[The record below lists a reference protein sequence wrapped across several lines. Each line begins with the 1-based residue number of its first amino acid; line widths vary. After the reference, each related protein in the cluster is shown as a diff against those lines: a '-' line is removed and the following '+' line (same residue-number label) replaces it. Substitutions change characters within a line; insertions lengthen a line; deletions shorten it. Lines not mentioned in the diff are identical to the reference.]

1 MKILFLCRASQR
13 KSSLADKK
21 IEYFKLKLMFSGITW
36 SDYVFAC
43 ILILSGYYLAII
55 VLFYRQEII
64 RFGHAVGF
72 SEEGKK
78 IKKSNGEGIDARE
91 EEMYHSLQELA
102 DGLRQSMQLALRRQY
117 TKEQLAAEL
126 REQLSIKKELQ
137 SSSYKTAIN
146 NLIQTETKRINSI
159 SYSEQEVESLWTE

>member
-1 MKILFLCRASQR
+1 
-13 KSSLADKK
+13 
-21 IEYFKLKLMFSGITW
+21 
-36 SDYVFAC
+36 
-43 ILILSGYYLAII
+43 
-55 VLFYRQEII
+55 
-64 RFGHAVGF
+64 
-72 SEEGKK
+72 
-78 IKKSNGEGIDARE
+78 
-91 EEMYHSLQELA
+91 MYHSLQELA